1 MSAPRDLTEL
11 KGMIAKR
18 QIHVPLKLQRV
29 LEYMLEN
36 PADVAFSNT
45 RNLARKCDVS
55 NSTVVR
61 AAKALG
67 FDDFKGFR
75 ELFRRE
81 LRQRR
86 AHLR

>member
-1 MSAPRDLTEL
+1 MSPPNDLAEL
-11 KGMIAKR
+11 KGMIAKQ

-29 LEYMLEN
+29 LEYVLEN
-36 PADVAFSNT
+36 PSDVAFSNT
-45 RNLARKCDVS
+45 RNLARNCDVS

-61 AAKALG
+61 TAKALG
-67 FDDFKGFR
+67 FDDFRGFR

-86 AHLR
+86 KLLS

>member
-1 MSAPRDLTEL
+1 MSPPKDLAEL

-18 QIHVPLKLQRV
+18 QLLVPLKLQRV
-29 LEYMLEN
+29 LEYVLEN
-36 PADVAFSNT
+36 PADVAFFNT
-45 RNLARKCDVS
+45 RNLARNCDVS

-61 AAKALG
+61 TAKTLG

-86 AHLR
+86 GLLR